1 MKNICV
7 FAIAVLFVAIPL
19 SLWSQNANSGA
30 EIFKTRC
37 AACHGAKGEGA
48 LAGKI
53 PAIKGTA
60 LTVPK
65 LVAFITKGEGRKTVH
80 ATPIVNINDNEAK
93 AVAEYVKNLK

>member
-1 MKNICV
+1 MKKFCV
-7 FAIAVLFVAIPL
+7 IIVAAMIVAVPL
-19 SLWSQNANSGA
+19 SLLSQNANTSA

-37 AACHGAKGEGA
+37 ASCHGAKGEGT

-60 LTVPK
+60 MTANK
-65 LVAFITKGEGRKTVH
+65 LVAFITKGEGGKIVH
-80 ATPIVNINDNEAK
+80 TTPIVNIDDNQAK